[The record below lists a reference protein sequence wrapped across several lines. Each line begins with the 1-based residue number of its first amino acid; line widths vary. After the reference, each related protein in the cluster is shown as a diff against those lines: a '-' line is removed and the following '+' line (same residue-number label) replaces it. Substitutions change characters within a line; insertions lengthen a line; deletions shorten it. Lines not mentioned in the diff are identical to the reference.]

1 MNKTRSFNKGKAFA
15 AIAVSAVLA
24 ASVMGSSPAT
34 YTASAAENS
43 EIGKYTTDYD
53 SWQDTL
59 DAAKELN
66 EQIGAEGFVLLKN
79 EQANLPFGN
88 SVKDIS
94 LFGKNSV
101 NPVYSGA
108 GSSGGTSGNT
118 VSIEQSLKDAG
129 FNVNPVLSAFYN
141 DTAASGP
148 VRGTMSFSGYNYHSY
163 FPTYETPQSS
173 YTQDVKDSYD
183 DYGDAA
189 VVILSRT
196 GGEGTDLPRT
206 SLVSEEYEGEIP
218 PSGDARA
225 FPTRDEIEFGEVT
238 PGENEGVYGGMGRE
252 NTPWAHYLEL
262 DENEE
267 ELLEEVTSKFDKV
280 VVVLNSSN
288 VMELSEEFMNNDKIQ
303 SVIWAPGAGQNGF
316 AALGKILNGEVN
328 PSGRTTDTFAADFTA
343 DPTWANYGNNNVGY
357 YANGTAGNQYTL
369 EDGTIYEYHLGI
381 SGAGVQEV
389 SYEEGIYLGYKY
401 YETRSYTEGANSE
414 TWYNENVNYPFG
426 YGLSYTT
433 FEWEVGNVELSTE
446 TLTADTVVSIDVTVN
461 NTGAVAG
468 KDVVEV
474 YFSAPYTEGETEK
487 SHVVLA
493 GFAKTEELGSGEEQ
507 TVTITFDAFDMA
519 SFDAYDKDGDEH
531 VGYELD
537 AGEYTLY
544 VGKNSHDAWTN
555 GTERT
560 IANLA
565 DDINID
571 EDPSTGTEIT
581 PLFQTSTDEMESRV
595 LSRNDWEGTWP
606 TTPSWYTEPG
616 VIGGELVKSEEWLS
630 NFDMPIADDATADNA
645 VVEAWYDEENPRYG
659 GGEAPWYAETAPEFR
674 AENQAYTAENPAP
687 VQLKDMAGVPLDD
700 PRWDEFVSQ
709 LTVDQAYE
717 MMAATQFQFNEQPGV
732 GSPVAGHS
740 DGPLGITGAWVGG
753 GNSLLKPIASDYK
766 FSFATETLVGCT
778 WNTDIAYQQGRIIG
792 NLGLWSRVVG
802 IYAPGGNVHR
812 SPFSGRNFEY
822 YSEDATLSAY
832 MISNVVKGERD
843 KGMVTFMKHFALN
856 DQETNRDTNSIATWA
871 DEQTMR
877 ENYFKVFEWA
887 VKDGGSNGAMT
898 AFNRIGFDWCGASY
912 ELLQGLLRD
921 EWGFKGV
928 IITDAHG
935 DGLGSLNANQMIR
948 AGNDMSLDSREGAIS
963 RIVNSDEAN
972 TATQLTALHN
982 SMKNIFYTV
991 LNSAAMNNGYDMQ
1004 NVAYDGTKIGH
1015 EYKVALGEQVEIS
1028 VSDGAVGDTYVLMLG
1043 HLPEGLTFDGQTG
1056 KISGTV
1062 AGGASGTYTVQ
1073 IAKTQKGVGEG
1084 EQYLVSTGV
1093 SAGFGSVN
1101 GLQSVTIT
1109 VSSFSGEDYKVAYAG
1124 KNFVVDASS
1133 LIEDAQYSIVNA
1145 DEYPLLSI
1153 DANGKL
1159 YGSIAEVGTHEI
1171 EVQATNGTQ
1180 TETHTITVE
1189 VIEIGG
1195 DEGKT
1200 IVSVEEITEGNGG
1213 YRITFSDGTTI
1224 DILNGADGEDG
1235 AQGPQGETGPAGPQG
1250 DKGEQGEQGP
1260 QGEPGAAAEGGCG
1273 SAINGVAAFAIALPV
1288 VLAAALVFKAKR
1300 KSK

>member
-1 MNKTRSFNKGKAFA
+1 MIRSKGFNKGKLVAAFA
-15 AIAVSAVLA
+15 VSVVMLASSAIAPHAAYAAESDTSD
-24 ASVMGSSPAT
+24 ASVS
-34 YTASAAENS
+34 
-43 EIGKYTTDYD
+43 KYTTDYD

-59 DAAKELN
+59 DAAAELN

-79 EQANLPFGN
+79 EKSNLPFGN
-88 SVKDIS
+88 SVRNIS

-101 NPVYSGA
+101 NPVYSGS

-129 FNVNPVLSAFYN
+129 FRVNPTLLSFYN
-141 DTAASGP
+141 NNELSGQP
-148 VRGTMSFSGYNYHSY
+148 RSTMSFSSYNYHSY
-163 FPTYETPQSS
+163 FATAETPQSK
-173 YTQDVKDSYD
+173 YTQEVKDSYA
-183 DYGDAA
+183 DYNDAA
-189 VVILSRT
+189 VVVLSRT

-206 SLVSEEYEGEIP
+206 SLVTEEYEGKV
-218 PSGDARA
+218 PSADDARA
-225 FPTRDEIEFGEVT
+225 FPTREEVEFGGFEAFG
-238 PGENEGVYGGMGRE
+238 GEGRE
-252 NTPWAHYLEL
+252 NTPWDHYLEL

-267 ELLEEVTSKFDKV
+267 ALLDEVTAKFDKV

-288 VMELSEEFMNNDKIQ
+288 VMELSPEFMNNKKIQ
-303 SVIWAPGAGQNGF
+303 SVIWTPGAGQNGF
-316 AALGKILNGEVN
+316 AALGKILNGQVN
-328 PSGRTTDTFAADFTA
+328 PSGRTSDTFPAVFEN
-343 DPTWANYGNNNVGY
+343 DPTWNNFGNNNVGY
-357 YANGTAGNQYTL
+357 YGDQDAGNLYTL
-369 EDGTIYEYHLGI
+369 EDGTIYNYHLGLN
-381 SGAGVQEV
+381 SGVAEV

-401 YETRSYTEGANSE
+401 YETRGYTDGED
-414 TWYNENVNYPFG
+414 WYSATVNYPFG

-433 FEWEVGNVELSTE
+433 FDWEVGEVKLSTE
-446 TLTADTVVSIDVTVN
+446 TLTAKTVVSVDVKVTNV
-461 NTGAVAG
+461 GGLAG
-468 KDVVEV
+468 KDVVQA
-474 YFSAPYTEGETEK
+474 YFSAPYTDGETEK
-487 SHVVLA
+487 AHVVLG
-493 GFAKTEELGSGEEQ
+493 GFEKTKELAPGESQ
-507 TVTITFDAFDMA
+507 TVTVSFDAFDMA
-519 SFDAYDKDGDEH
+519 SFDAYDKDKDGH
-531 VGYELD
+531 KGYELD
-537 AGEYTLY
+537 AGDYKLY
-544 VGKNSHDAWTN
+544 VGKNAHDAWTD
-555 GTERT
+555 GEERL
-560 IANLA
+560 IASL
-565 DDINID
+565 DQDLSID
-571 EDPSTGTEIT
+571 EDPVTGAEIT
-581 PLFQTSTDEMESRV
+581 SLFQTSTDEMEGRT
-595 LSRNDWEGTWP
+595 LSRSDWEGTWP
-606 TTPSWYTEPG
+606 TTPLWYTEEG
-616 VIGGELVKSEEWLS
+616 EIGGELVKSEEWLS
-630 NFDMPIADDATADNA
+630 NFDMPIAGDATADNA
-645 VVEAWYDEENPRYG
+645 IVESWYDEENPRYD
-659 GGEAPWYAETAPEFR
+659 GGEAPWYSATAPAFR
-674 AENQAYTAENPAP
+674 AEDQAYSADNPAP
-687 VQLKDMAGVPLDD
+687 IQLKDMAGIPLDD
-700 PRWDEFVSQ
+700 ERWDEFVSQ

-717 MMAATQFQFNEQPGV
+717 MMAATRFQFNAQDAV
-732 GSPVAGHS
+732 GSPVGGHS

-753 GNSLLKPIASDYK
+753 GNSLLKPIAASYK
-766 FSFATETLVGCT
+766 FSFATEVLVACT
-778 WNTDIAYQQGRIIG
+778 WNKDIAYKQGNLIG
-792 NLGLWSRVVG
+792 NIGLWSHVIG
-802 IYAPGGNVHR
+802 TYAPAANIHR

-822 YSEDATLSAY
+822 YSEDATLSGY
-832 MISNVVKGERD
+832 MVANVVKGERE
-843 KGMVTFMKHFALN
+843 KGLVTFMKHFALN

-877 ENYFKVFEWA
+877 ENYFKAFEWA
-887 VKDGGSNGAMT
+887 VKDGGSNGAMS

-912 ELLQGLLRD
+912 ELLTGLLRN
-921 EWGFKGV
+921 EWGFEGV
-928 IITDAHG
+928 VITDAHG